1 MERPGYHPGGDLGVF
16 IPSSL
21 GHHGNQSLL
30 YHGKVQE
37 EALKGVGELETQIR
51 NPKLS
56 LHQCRVLGR
65 VNCNHPQVEAILVKL
80 INYPGQVIVSCS
92 CINGIVLFGGS
103 ASCSVYS
110 ACFAL

>member
-1 MERPGYHPGGDLGVF
+1 MV
-16 IPSSL
+16 ISL
-21 GHHGNQSLL
+21 CSIMAR
-30 YHGKVQE
+30 YKRSE
-37 EALKGVGELETQIR
+37 PFKGVGELEKQIR

-56 LHQCRVLGR
+56 LHQCRVLGKL
-65 VNCNHPQVEAILVKL
+65 NCNHPQVEAILVKL

-110 ACFAL
+110 AYFAL